1 MDFLKKHYEKIILSV
16 VLLGVAVYAV
26 RLLGLI
32 DESKQQQEER
42 INRITQAKGK
52 DAPTLEF
59 TTFEQALKRLQ
70 TATNISLVGDH
81 NLLNPVL
88 WQRRQD
94 GKILRV
100 LTGNEFFQDLV
111 VTRITNLYYV
121 VTYDGTSG
129 SGDFLRYKFSITD
142 EAAVKPADR
151 RKVTLTEAVTRKNQF
166 FRLAEIKGPPEA
178 PTELFLEIFKDKLT
192 VSVGKGKESRRVVG
206 YEADAKYEPEQKK
219 FLGLRMQPQSQ
230 IDFAGD
236 TYKVIAITESEVTI
250 ESNTTSKRWTSKLT
264 RTP

>member
-16 VLLGVAVYAV
+16 VLLGVAIYAV

-42 INRITQAKGK
+42 IKRIIQEKGK
-52 DAPTLEF
+52 DAQPVDFATY
-59 TTFEQALKRLQ
+59 EQALKRLQ

-94 GKILRV
+94 GKIFRV
-100 LTGNEFFQDLV
+100 LTGDELIREFV
-111 VTRITNLYYV
+111 VTRITNLYYL
-121 VTYDGTSG
+121 VTYDGTTG
-129 SGDFLRYKFSITD
+129 SGDFLRYKFSLTD

-151 RKVTLTEAVTRKNQF
+151 RKITLNEALTRKNPW
-166 FRLAEIKGPPEA
+166 FRLAEIKGPPDA
-178 PTELFLEIFKDKLT
+178 PTELFLELFKDKLT
-192 VSVGKGKESRRVVG
+192 ISVGKGKESRRVVG
-206 YEADAKYEPEQKK
+206 YEADAKYDPEQKK
-219 FLGLRMQPQSQ
+219 FIGLRMQPQSQ
-230 IDFAGD
+230 LDFAGD

-250 ESNTTSKRWTSKLT
+250 ESNTTSKRWTSKLA
-264 RTP
+264 R